1 MLNKERIVSMLSF
14 AIDKIE
20 FAMDTNRE
28 TNSVNDYLESQ
39 LGMILFNSTCM
50 CLQVI
55 GETLK
60 KTDNI
65 KPNWL
70 KTKYSEVPWTN
81 IFALRNII
89 SHEYAAIDPEE
100 ILNIVKND
108 LPDLKDKLCYIVSDV
123 KTSPNLE

>member
-70 KTKYSEVPWTN
+70 KNKYSEVPWTN

-108 LPDLKDKLCYIVSDV
+108 LPDLKDKLCHIVSDV
-123 KTSPNLE
+123 KTSSNLE